1 MSHVLSA
8 VIHAARD
15 ISDVAFIVELPVCIT
30 TSPSWDALQVMSSD
44 TAVFKKIPK
53 LHWLVCAIML
63 NLQAGAAACVEVHDS
78 LYINWTTGGCERPA

>member
-53 LHWLVCAIML
+53 LHWLLYVCKEPCSDGSIC
-63 NLQAGAAACVEVHDS
+63 NKGVV
-78 LYINWTTGGCERPA
+78 